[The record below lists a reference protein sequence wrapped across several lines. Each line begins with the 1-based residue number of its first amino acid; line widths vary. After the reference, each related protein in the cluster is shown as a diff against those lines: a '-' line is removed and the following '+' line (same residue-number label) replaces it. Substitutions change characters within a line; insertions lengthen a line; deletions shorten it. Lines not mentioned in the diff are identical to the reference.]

1 MIPPGS
7 DVLSV
12 LPFSHI
18 YEHTIVYI
26 YLLANTRYFI
36 CHDPSELL
44 ADLRDVRPIVMTS
57 VPRIFDRVLA
67 GVRGAAMKAGGLQAR
82 MVPWALAAG
91 REYMKAKVMGSRPE
105 PDVVAALRAC
115 NRLVLKKVRDAA
127 RLGSHEV
134 FLQRQR
140 RAAHRRRDDVPGDRR
155 ADLARLRLDRN
166 VAGDDDQPAF
176 GQ

>member
-1 MIPPGS
+1 MLSHDNLTFDSQAALNAGLEVIAPGN

-36 CHDPSELL
+36 CHDPSELV

-82 MVPWALAAG
+82 IVPWALAVG
-91 REYMKAKVMGSRPE
+91 REYMKAKSHGSRPE
-105 PDVVAALRAC
+105 SDVVAALRA
-115 NRLVLKKVRDAA
+115 RKPA
-127 RLGSHEV
+127 RAEES
-134 FLQRQR
+134 
-140 RAAHRRRDDVPGDRR
+140 
-155 ADLARLRLDRN
+155 AR
-166 VAGDDDQPAF
+166 
-176 GQ
+176 